1 MSENNADKPAENLV
15 EPEGVDAGSAEA
27 TAESP
32 STGSTARHGRLLRG
46 DGPRG
51 TGPAPDGTSV
61 PDDGP
66 HAPVDGDLVGA
77 PDTDPQAPGQYAA
90 PPGQDSGSAG

>member
-1 MSENNADKPAENLV
+1 MSENSADTPADDLV
-15 EPEGVDAGSAEA
+15 EPEGVDAGSAAA

-32 STGSTARHGRLLRG
+32 STGSTPPHGDVLTG
-46 DGPRG
+46 DGPHG

-61 PDDGP
+61 PHGGP
-66 HAPVDGDLVGA
+66 QDPVGGELVGA